1 MALML
6 IAGLYV
12 AGYIMVKTEQDR
24 PEDAPFAF
32 GENWGRF
39 LKTLNEQRIQAAEES
54 LLRLL
59 KRSHLKGCRFLDAG
73 SGSGLF
79 SLAAY
84 RLGANVTSF
93 DVDSNSV
100 ACAHELKRRYRQE
113 GETEWQILQG
123 SLLDTAF
130 LNTLG
135 EFDIV
140 YCWGVA
146 HHTGQMWVAIENLT
160 TRPKAGGSF
169 VLAIYNDQL
178 YVSRAWRA
186 IKRIY
191 NRLPAV
197 LRPMY
202 VLAIGAAEFCK
213 RFGVTIVA
221 CLLRLISLR
230 NPVVPILNWARES
243 QARGMHG
250 WYDLV
255 DWVGGWPF
263 EVARPEEVFRFVR
276 DRGFVL
282 EELSTSAGHGCNEF
296 AFLRTDAPATK
307 SQ

>member
-1 MALML
+1 MD
-6 IAGLYV
+6 
-12 AGYIMVKTEQDR
+12 KRDKCS
-24 PEDAPFAF
+24 PEDSPFAF
-32 GENWGRF
+32 GKNWGQF
-39 LKTLNEQRIQAAEES
+39 LKTVNEQRIQEAEGS
-54 LLRLL
+54 LRRLV

-84 RLGANVTSF
+84 CLGAKVTSF
-93 DVDSNSV
+93 DVDSDSV
-100 ACAHELKRRYRQE
+100 ACAQELKRRFARDSE
-113 GETEWQILQG
+113 SEWRILQG
-123 SLLDTAF
+123 SLLEKAF

-146 HHTGQMWVAIENLT
+146 HHTGHMWNAIENLT
-160 TRPKAGGSF
+160 TRLKAGGTF

-197 LRPMY
+197 LRPLY
-202 VLAIGAAEFCK
+202 VLAIGAAEFSK
-213 RFGVTIVA
+213 RFVVTLGA
-221 CLLRLISLR
+221 CLLRLVTLR
-230 NPVVPILNWARES
+230 NPMMPWLNWARES
-243 QARGMHG
+243 QSRGMHG
-250 WYDLV
+250 WHDLV

-276 DRGFVL
+276 DRGFLL
-282 EELSTSAGHGCNEF
+282 EELSTSIGHGCNEF
-296 AFLRTDAPATK
+296 AFVRVDESAVESSTRDCTIQP
-307 SQ
+307 SG